1 MQDTER
7 QAFVAEAL
15 DHPGTITPAAR

>member
-15 DHPGTITPAAR
+15 DHPGTITPAAG